1 MGQYKTIVKFSFLPW
16 FWFWDFFSNGQLQL
30 CYLLLLHREIGNISI
45 LNYSQNEVVGVE
57 ENVEDIE
64 DEVQEMEVLQGNLNF
79 NRF

>member
-1 MGQYKTIVKFSFLPW
+1 
-16 FWFWDFFSNGQLQL
+16 
-30 CYLLLLHREIGNISI
+30 LHREIGNISI